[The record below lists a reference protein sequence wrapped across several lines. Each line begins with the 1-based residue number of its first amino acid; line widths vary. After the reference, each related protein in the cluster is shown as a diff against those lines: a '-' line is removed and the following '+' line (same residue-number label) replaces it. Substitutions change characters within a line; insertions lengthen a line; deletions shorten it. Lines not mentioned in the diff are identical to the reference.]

1 MNDSAPGKILV
12 TGGKGNLGSWIVR
25 DLKQQGHEVW
35 TLSRA
40 RYNEDEFHFAVDLTD
55 STQCAVLKDHEFDG
69 VIHTASINNGSL
81 PDFAYKALHINAFG
95 TNNLLNSLN
104 HSRLK
109 HFIYMSTFHAYGIGH
124 GKVDENTAPTPKN
137 DYGLTH
143 YFAEQ
148 YVRKYHATESLPFSI
163 IRLTNSYGCP
173 TTTDSIQ
180 WSLLFNDLARMALEQ
195 KKLVLRSSGEARR
208 DFVWMGDVCSV
219 LSQLITR
226 QATNDIFNLSRGSS
240 LRLLDIAL
248 QIQAAYS
255 EVYDEI
261 LTIQKESGDGSDSPD
276 LAVNNEKIKTVVNF
290 NPQDMYKQEAK
301 NIFAMLSPN

>member
-1 MNDSAPGKILV
+1 MNDSTPGKILV

-25 DLKQQGHEVW
+25 HLKQHGHEVW

-40 RYNEDEFHFAVDLTD
+40 RYDEDEFHFAVDLTNPA
-55 STQCAVLKDHEFDG
+55 QCAVLKDHQFDG

-95 TNNLLNSLN
+95 TNNLLSALN
-104 HSRLK
+104 YSRLQ
-109 HFIYMSTFHAYGIGH
+109 HFIYMSTFHTYGIGH
-124 GKVDENTAPTPKN
+124 GEVDENTAPTPKN

-148 YVRKYHATESLPFSI
+148 YVRKYQATESLPFSI

-180 WSLLFNDLARMALEQ
+180 WNLLFNDLARMAIEQ

-219 LSQLITR
+219 LSQLII
-226 QATNDIFNLSRGSS
+226 QKATNDTFNLSRGSS
-240 LRLLDIAL
+240 LRLLDIAT

-261 LTIQKESGDGSDSPD
+261 LTIQKERGDGSASPD
-276 LAVNNEKIKTVVNF
+276 LAVNNDKLKNVVNF
-290 NPQDMYKQEAK
+290 DPQDRYKQEAK
-301 NIFAMLSPN
+301 NIFTMLSPS